1 MTTSSTMMKKVE
13 QYLAHKRSLGYKMAT
28 IDARLR
34 SFARYADLHVPGRPL
49 TVDLAVHWASSP
61 KDSPPAYHASRLS
74 SVRGFALYLAV
85 FDPRTEIP
93 PHRLL
98 GSARM
103 RVPPYIYTRRE
114 VSALLHDIH
123 SYPPMLR
130 KPYTGT
136 RNATI
141 IGLLA
146 CTGMRIGEVLALK
159 NRDVDLNRNV
169 ITVRQ
174 SKNLPMRLVPI
185 SRSASSH
192 LQQYQKTR
200 DQRFGTAEDSNAFFR
215 SYRGGHVLYNVV
227 WNAFVWS
234 RKRVGLEGTTRRNP
248 HLHDLRHT
256 FACNHLVRAYRENR
270 DIDNAVHDLSI
281 YLGHSSLAEVYWYIS
296 AVPALLKLCSERC
309 EAQRRRLRKGGMS

>member
-13 QYLAHKRSLGYKMAT
+13 QYLGHKRSLGYKMT
-28 IDARLR
+28 RTDEHLR
-34 SFARYADLHVPGRPL
+34 SFARYADLHVPGGPL
-49 TVDLAVHWASSP
+49 TVDLAVRWASSP
-61 KDSPPAYHASRLS
+61 KDSPCAYHASRLS
-74 SVRGFALYLAV
+74 AVRGFTQYLVV

-114 VSALLHDIH
+114 VSALLHDIL
-123 SYPPMLR
+123 SYPPMVR
-130 KPYTGT
+130 NPHTGV

-159 NRDVDLNRNV
+159 NRDVNLNRNV

-192 LQQYQKTR
+192 LRQYQKAC
-200 DQRFGTAEDSNAFFR
+200 DQRFGTVDDSNAFFR
-215 SYRGGHVLYNVV
+215 SSRGGHVLHHAV
-227 WNAFVWS
+227 WDAFVWS
-234 RKRVGLEGTTRRNP
+234 RKRVGLEGATRRNP
-248 HLHDLRHT
+248 RLHDLRHT
-256 FACNHLVRAYRENR
+256 FACNHLLRAYRENR
-270 DIDNAVHDLSI
+270 NIDNAVHDLSV
-281 YLGHSSLAEVYWYIS
+281 YLGHTTLSDTYWYIS

-309 EAQRRRLRKGGMS
+309 EAAGRRLRKGGLS